1 MGYLVLIISILVL
14 IILTIRR
21 VKQWSKKMKESLSG
35 NYLLV
40 KKYEKDGIYYGVFQ
54 QGDKEVTAQMTSA
67 LYVQL
72 QPPVRGYLSIVNG
85 KVHTFE

>member
-40 KKYEKDGIYYGVFQ
+40 NKYEKDGTYYGVFQ
-54 QGDKEVTAQMTSA
+54 QGDKEVTAQLKTS